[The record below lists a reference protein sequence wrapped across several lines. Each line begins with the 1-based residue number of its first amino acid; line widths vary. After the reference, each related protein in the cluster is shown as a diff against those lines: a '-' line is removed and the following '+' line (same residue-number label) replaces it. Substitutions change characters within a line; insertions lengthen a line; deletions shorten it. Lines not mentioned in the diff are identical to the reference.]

1 MVFLNIYIYL
11 LGFGWRRRQMELL
24 CEQGSNFQLPRTLR
38 LFSDFHLTKIPDGQ
52 TFRLFPPSP
61 PTITF
66 LNNMY
71 SNYSTVIT
79 VRVLFT

>member
-1 MVFLNIYIYL
+1 
-11 LGFGWRRRQMELL
+11 MELL